1 MVLSRLCSHVYTI
14 YTYIHL
20 YIHTLYKY
28 IYACMIYIYVLQ
40 VSGMFFFAP
49 LLPNSGCTSLCG
61 VKSILQVPTRNLQ
74 LGFLN
79 PFVVGS
85 EEIYI

>member
-1 MVLSRLCSHVYTI
+1 MYD
-14 YTYIHL
+14 
-20 YIHTLYKY
+20 
-28 IYACMIYIYVLQ
+28 IYIYMYYKYQ
-40 VSGMFFFAP
+40 VCFSLHLF
-49 LLPNSGCTSLCG
+49 SRTVEGCTSLCG

-85 EEIYI
+85 EEIYIYVYIFICIYNFI